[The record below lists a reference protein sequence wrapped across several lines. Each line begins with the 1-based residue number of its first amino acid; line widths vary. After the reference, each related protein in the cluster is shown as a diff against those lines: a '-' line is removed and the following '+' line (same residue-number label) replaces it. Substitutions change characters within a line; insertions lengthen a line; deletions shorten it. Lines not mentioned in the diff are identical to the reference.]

1 MKQPYSLQSDH
12 PRPFSLVDYVLFGLT
27 LAVSSGIGVFY
38 AVWDRKKK
46 TANNYLLA
54 GGNMSVF
61 PVAMSLLVSFM
72 SAITLLGAP
81 AEIYNVNTM
90 YVWMSVSYF
99 IAIFLAAH
107 VYVPI
112 FYRLNITSIYE
123 YLELRFSKGVRLIGS
138 IIHCVLMMMYMAIVL
153 YGPALALNAVTG
165 FSLWYS
171 VLSVGLVCTFY
182 TSLGGMKA
190 VLWTDTFQSVL
201 MISGL
206 LLVLVMGSREV
217 GGMAQA
223 FAIASRDHRI
233 KFSDFSFDPRVRH
246 TFWSFLIGGSLLW
259 TGIYGTNQAQVQRS
273 FALPSL
279 RKAQLAI
286 WLNFPGLALI
296 LVLCALIGIV
306 MYAFYHTCD
315 PKSINIIDASDQLLP
330 LFVMDTLGHIP
341 GIPGMF
347 LATIFSG
354 TLSSVA
360 TGMNSMSA
368 VILQDFLRPLCLKN
382 SSEKVVTRTTRM
394 VAIFLGLLCLVVT
407 YGASQLGGILQASLS
422 LYGTLSAPILGLYSL
437 GMLVPWANYWGAYAG
452 LFSSIGLMS
461 WISVGQYVT
470 KLPRDHSPFHVYGC
484 PWNRTLINQTLTFT
498 EHNMTLVFQDVD
510 RSGLNGVYSLS
521 YLWYNFTAFL
531 VVFIVAIPTSFLTG
545 AADPR
550 KLDPRLI
557 CPIFD
562 ILCPFLSQHTRKS
575 LHFGVRHEQNCD
587 TENCKNLLYQG
598 CSPYHH
604 QMAAQSQGCS
614 PYHHQ
619 MAAQS
624 PYR

>member
-1 MKQPYSLQSDH
+1 MKQSFSLHREQI
-12 PRPFSLVDYVLFGLT
+12 RPFSLLDYVLFGLT
-27 LAVSSGIGVFY
+27 LAISSGIGVFY
-38 AVWDRKKK
+38 AIWDRNKKS
-46 TANNYLLA
+46 TNNFLLA

-90 YVWMSVSYF
+90 YMWMSISYF
-99 IAIFLAAH
+99 VAIFLAAH
-107 VYVPI
+107 IYVPI
-112 FYRLNITSIYE
+112 FYRLKITSIYE
-123 YLELRFSKGVRLIGS
+123 YLELRFSKGIRLIGS
-138 IIHCVLMMMYMAIVL
+138 VIHCILMLMYMAIVL

-206 LLVLVMGSREV
+206 LLVLIMGSQEV
-217 GGMAQA
+217 GGMGQ
-223 FAIASRDHRI
+223 AIAVASKNQRI
-233 KFSDFSFDPRVRH
+233 VFSDFSFDPRVRH

-259 TGIYGTNQAQVQRS
+259 AGIYGTNQAQVQRS

-279 RKAQLAI
+279 RKAQIAI
-286 WLNFPGLALI
+286 WLNFPGLVLI
-296 LVLCALIGIV
+296 LILCGLIGIV
-306 MYAFYHTCD
+306 MYAFYSSCD
-315 PKSINIIDASDQLLP
+315 PKSIKLISASDQLLP
-330 LFVMDTLGHIP
+330 LFVMDTLGHFS
-341 GIPGMF
+341 GVPGMF

-368 VILQDFLRPLCLKN
+368 VILQDFLRPICLRN
-382 SSEKVVTRTTRM
+382 VSEKTATRTTRL
-394 VAIFLGLLCLVVT
+394 VAVFLGLLCLVVT

-452 LFSSIGLMS
+452 LFCSIGLMS
-461 WISVGQYVT
+461 WISVGQYVS
-470 KLPRDHSPFHVYGC
+470 KLPREHSPFHIHGC
-484 PWNRTLINQTLTFT
+484 NWNRTWTNQTLLTSDTLTFSDLQGYQ
-498 EHNMTLVFQDVD
+498 NMTLVFQDVD
-510 RSGLNGVYSLS
+510 RSGLNGLYSLS

-531 VVFIVAIPTSFLTG
+531 VVFIIAIPTSFLTG
-545 AADPR
+545 PSDPR

-562 ILCPFLSQHTRKS
+562 ILCPFLPKHTRKT
-575 LHFGVRHEQNCD
+575 LHFGVRHEGKYD
-587 TENCKNLLYQG
+587 SETTENKLFHGTPMSSHQ
-598 CSPYHH
+598 
-604 QMAAQSQGCS
+604 QMAAR
-614 PYHHQ
+614 
-619 MAAQS
+619 A
-624 PYR
+624 YR